1 MTSICPPQSRKGVAW
16 HKALLEGLL
25 SGLQVTDGDRV
36 IVVDVLP
43 NRLPSPIY
51 SVFHILLQSSLL
63 FKIIFVYP
71 RHAEM
76 ARACA
81 KRSLENVR
89 PQAFYMGFLSSE
101 QKDVEAAIT
110 STVWNH

>member
-43 NRLPSPIY
+43 NRLPITHLFGFS
-51 SVFHILLQSSLL
+51 QSLAVL
-63 FKIIFVYP
+63 V
-71 RHAEM
+71 A
-76 ARACA
+76 
-81 KRSLENVR
+81 V
-89 PQAFYMGFLSSE
+89 
-101 QKDVEAAIT
+101 
-110 STVWNH
+110 